1 MERLDAF
8 PESPTQSVF
17 GSQSAEPCDNTAG
30 KAKALCDS
38 AAKNS
43 DFGMNWRACMRWPIC
58 GVGMLTGSC
67 IAKSS
72 GGANGEKLWH
82 QGECG
87 PFVALSVAHL
97 WRWSVIRRFCCK
109 ELWKSEW

>member
-43 DFGMNWRACMRWPIC
+43 DFG
-58 GVGMLTGSC
+58 SC
-67 IAKSS
+67 VAKSF
-72 GGANGEKLWH
+72 GGANGQKNMA
-82 QGECG
+82 
-87 PFVALSVAHL
+87 P
-97 WRWSVIRRFCCK
+97 R
-109 ELWKSEW
+109 